1 MTKHDVNIEQVNNLL
16 RNGKLVDLFH
26 VVTQGLQVSET
37 EYSLKNLEKFYKFKR
52 SGEVQKANESTDNY
66 LDWIETQEEKFLLNI
81 MIYNRE
87 DCESTYYLLKWL
99 LEVRPENTSGIYLKR
114 LRKKK
119 NWEKE
124 NEDYKKLID
133 KNLEGSKI
141 EKY

>member
-87 DCESTYYLLKWL
+87 DCGFYHLLKWF
-99 LEVRPENTSGIYLKR
+99 LKET
-114 LRKKK
+114 RKYRV
-119 NWEKE
+119 E
-124 NEDYKKLID
+124 YF
-133 KNLEGSKI
+133 
-141 EKY
+141 